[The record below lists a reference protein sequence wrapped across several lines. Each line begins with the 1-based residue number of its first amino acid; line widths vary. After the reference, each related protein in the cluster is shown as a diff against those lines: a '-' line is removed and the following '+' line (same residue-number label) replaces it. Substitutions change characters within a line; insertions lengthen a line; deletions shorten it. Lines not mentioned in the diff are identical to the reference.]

1 MADENIVDELVDT
14 KVVPGAKTG
23 DADAKAGATDVT
35 PNLVTDAPKDD
46 GKEAK
51 TERPAPV
58 DWPADWREK
67 AASGDA
73 KKLARLTRYA
83 SPQAIADALI
93 AAQNKISAGDLKVTL
108 GKDAKP
114 EEVAAYREAHGIP
127 EAPDKYDLAGVDIDS
142 AEKPMIDKF
151 LVSAHQAHMTA
162 EQVRA
167 TINAYSGI
175 SEDAKNARLSAD
187 NEAKEKAEDALRS
200 EWGNE
205 FRTNINLIT
214 NLLDTAPQGL
224 RDKLLHGR
232 LADGTPIGSS
242 PEALQFLA
250 GLARDRNPSGVV
262 VPSGVATES
271 AIEDEIGKIEKT
283 MRENRAAYNRDEK
296 MQARYRDLL
305 VWREARKG
313 PKAA

>member
-1 MADENIVDELVDT
+1 MADENLVDELVDT
-14 KVVPGAKTG
+14 KVIQPATDKVVTDDKGTTPLAT
-23 DADAKAGATDVT
+23 DPAKASDDV
-35 PNLVTDAPKDD
+35 
-46 GKEAK
+46 
-51 TERPAPV
+51 RPAPV
-58 DWPADWREK
+58 DWPTDWREK
-67 AASGDA
+67 AAGGDA
-73 KKLARLTRYA
+73 KKLSRLTRYA

-93 AAQNKISAGDLKVTL
+93 AAQNKISAGDLKPAL

-114 EEVAAYREAHGIP
+114 EEIAAYREAHGVP
-127 EAPDKYDLAGVDIDS
+127 EAPDKYDLPGLEIPQD
-142 AEKPMIDKF
+142 EKPAFDKF
-151 LVSAHQAHMTA
+151 LTSAHQANMTPD
-162 EQVRA
+162 QVRA
-167 TINAYSGI
+167 AINAYTGI
-175 SEDAKNARLSAD
+175 SEDAKNSRLSAD
-187 NEAKEKAEDALRS
+187 NDAKEKAEDALRS
-200 EWGNE
+200 EWGSE

-271 AIEDEIGKIEKT
+271 VMEDEITKIEKT
-283 MRENRAAYNRDEK
+283 MRENRTAYNRDEK

-305 VWREARKG
+305 VWREAQKG
-313 PKAA
+313 RRAA